1 MIEAQGLTRYY
12 GETLAVENVSFSL
25 SKGEIV
31 GLLGHNGAGKSTV
44 LKLITGALEPDK
56 GDVRLDGAN
65 MDAESDQAKSKIGY
79 LPENLPLYG
88 DMLVVDYLDY
98 MASMHGL
105 EGDARRDA
113 VVRSMRTTELEGRAF
128 DRIDQLSRGF
138 KQRVGVAQAI
148 LHDPEYVILDEP
160 TNGLDPSQTLAMRDL
175 LKRLSKKAA
184 VLVSTHVLQEVNAVC
199 DRVLILRAGSLVVD
213 QPLAALSTSSHLV
226 LVTSAEV
233 TQVQDLVSGIDWVKG
248 VSEEGAS
255 SERGC
260 LLELASDALVDD
272 QDKLAVLVRT
282 LVEAG
287 VPVSGLSAA
296 RKDLETLFREVT
308 EAGHAA

>member
-12 GETLAVENVSFSL
+12 GNTLAVENVSFSL

-44 LKLITGALEPDK
+44 LKLITGALEPDQ
-56 GDVRLDGAN
+56 GEVRLDGIKIDSA
-65 MDAESDQAKSKIGY
+65 AEDTKAKIGY

-88 DMLVVDYLDY
+88 DMQVIDYLDY

-105 EGDARRDA
+105 EGMDARGK
-113 VVRSMRTTELEGRAF
+113 VIRSMRTTELEGRAF

-148 LHDPEYVILDEP
+148 LHEPSYVILDEP
-160 TNGLDPSQTLAMRDL
+160 TNGLDPSQTLLMRRL

-199 DRVLILRAGSLVVD
+199 DRVLILRAGTLAVD
-213 QPLAALSTSSHLV
+213 QPLAALNASDHLV
-226 LVTSAEV
+226 LVSSAEV
-233 TQVQDLVSGIDWVKG
+233 AQVKTVAGKLDWIEKVCQDG
-248 VSEEGAS
+248 EGY
-255 SERGC
+255 
-260 LLELASDALVDD
+260 LLELTDGALVDD
-272 QDKLAVLVRT
+272 HDRLSSLVRAF
-282 LVEAG
+282 VDAG
-287 VPVSGLSAA
+287 LPVSGLSAA
-296 RKDLETLFREVT
+296 RKDLEALFREVT
-308 EAGHAA
+308 EAHHAA